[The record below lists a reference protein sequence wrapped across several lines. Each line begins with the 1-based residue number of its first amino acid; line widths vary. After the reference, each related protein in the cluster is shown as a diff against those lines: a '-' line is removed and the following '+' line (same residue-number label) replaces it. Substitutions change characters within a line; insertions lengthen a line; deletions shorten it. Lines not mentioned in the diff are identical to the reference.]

1 MEAYGNKATKV
12 YSKTPSLVTELYEKL
27 NDYMVTNIGTDQYVK
42 ILQDFASDADRET
55 WSIPGEGVSG
65 GEFDEYHV
73 NDQELY
79 KLMIQHFYK
88 EAE

>member
-1 MEAYGNKATKV
+1 MQTGKPGV
-12 YSKTPSLVTELYEKL
+12 
-27 NDYMVTNIGTDQYVK
+27 
-42 ILQDFASDADRET
+42 FR
-55 WSIPGEGVSG
+55 GEGVSG